1 MRLRVPLITVLGAL
15 VAFSTAAKAQRS
27 GSPEESLRSRVNSST
42 RFVTLPVQ
50 ESLDSAARS
59 LLLQR
64 VERVDWNE
72 NTFEEVLDWLRDLAE
87 DRVNVIPRWSAL
99 SLEGVDQEKPVTL
112 QLRNVSVSEV
122 LDEVLNQV
130 AEEGRLT
137 YRAIGH
143 NLRISTRQDFERKM
157 EVRVYN
163 VSDLLF
169 RAPDFG
175 EDAPTIDLN
184 QAGRGGG
191 GGGGGGG
198 QSVFSGSGG
207 GGQQEL
213 AEEEAELR
221 ERLDQLRTIIRKTIA
236 PESWAPEGSNTAGT
250 GIGQVENF
258 NDRAIVV
265 YNTIEV
271 HEQIA
276 GFFTFGR

>member
-1 MRLRVPLITVLGAL
+1 MRLQVTSITVLGAL
-15 VAFSTAAKAQRS
+15 VALSTAAQAQRS
-27 GSPEESLRSRVNSST
+27 ASPEDALRGRVTSGT

-59 LLLQR
+59 LLLRR
-64 VERVDWNE
+64 VDRVDWNE

-130 AEEGRLT
+130 AEEGKLT

-236 PESWAPEGSNTAGT
+236 PESWAPEGSNTVGT